1 MAWYL
6 WVLIVIGVVAI
17 GALKLSVF
25 KKIMAKR
32 KEKADAAEEED

>member
-6 WVLIVIGVVAI
+6 WVLIALSVVAI
-17 GALKLSVF
+17 GALKLSVL

-32 KEKADAAEEED
+32 KEKTEASEEED

>member
-6 WVLIVIGVVAI
+6 WVLIVIGIAAL

-32 KEKADAAEEED
+32 KEKAEAAEEED